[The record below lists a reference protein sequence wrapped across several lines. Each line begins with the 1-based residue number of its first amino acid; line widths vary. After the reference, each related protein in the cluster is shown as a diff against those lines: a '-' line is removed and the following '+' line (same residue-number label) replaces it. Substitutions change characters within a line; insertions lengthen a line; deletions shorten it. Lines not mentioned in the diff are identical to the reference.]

1 MFENERG
8 GILITTEIE
17 ERAREIEESRRPLR
31 CVTFIRDDF
40 KIEDAKEVISEAYK
54 AEENTKTLI
63 LGAKSFTV
71 PAQNALLKILEEPPR
86 NILFILLAPNKSTFL
101 PTVRSRLSLK
111 HEHLQLTYETLSITL
126 KNLDLSGLFTFVKE
140 HERLKKH
147 EAKVLIERLMYQA
160 IHIEKL
166 SPTVAQLEGFEKALR
181 LVELNSRFQ
190 SVLVMVLM
198 NFLKEVK
205 RRGH

>member
-8 GILITTEIE
+8 GILITHEME
-17 ERAREIEESRRPLR
+17 ERAREIEESRHPLR
-31 CVTFIRDDF
+31 CVTFMRDDF

-54 AEENTKTLI
+54 SEEDTKTLI

-71 PAQNALLKILEEPPR
+71 PAQNALLKILEEPPL
-86 NILFILLAPNKSTFL
+86 NIVFILLAPNKSTFL

-111 HEHLQLTYETLSITL
+111 QEHQKLTHEALPITL
-126 KNLDLSGLFTFVKE
+126 KNLDLSGLFAFVKE
-140 HERLKKH
+140 HNRLKKH
-147 EAKVLIERLMYQA
+147 EAKALIEHLMYQA
-160 IHIEKL
+160 IHIENL
-166 SPTVAQLEGFEKALR
+166 SLSAAQLEGFEKALR
-181 LVELNSRFQ
+181 LIELNSRLQ

-205 RRGH
+205 RGR